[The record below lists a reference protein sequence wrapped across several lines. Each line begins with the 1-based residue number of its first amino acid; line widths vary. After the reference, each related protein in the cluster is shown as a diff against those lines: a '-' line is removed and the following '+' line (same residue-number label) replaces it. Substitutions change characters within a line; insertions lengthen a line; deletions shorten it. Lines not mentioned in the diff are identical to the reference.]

1 MEKNEQLTGRD
12 NLRMTLK
19 YLVCTAGAG
28 VIQAVSFTILNEWIH
43 LNDVLNV
50 SNFLG
55 ENAKDYGLA
64 YFLAL
69 TLSVI
74 FNFTV
79 NRRYTFRSAN
89 HVPTAMAKLLGYYLV
104 FTPLSIWWS
113 TALLNRGWNDY
124 IVLGITM
131 LCNAVTE
138 FLFCRFVVFGDSINT
153 ARTAK

>member
-1 MEKNEQLTGRD
+1 MEKDEQLTGRD

-55 ENAKDYGLA
+55 ENAKDCGLA

-104 FTPLSIWWS
+104 FTPISIWWS

-124 IVLGITM
+124 IVLGLTM

-153 ARTAK
+153 AKTAK